1 MVLLVLRQSTGT
13 PKLLP
18 SLVNPLVANWRRK
31 GGREGGEGGR
41 KGEREE
47 REGGRERERE
57 GGRRGRGGREGREG
71 RGGREGGMEMEDLT
85 IPYTKVEGGV

>member
-31 GGREGGEGGR
+31 GEREGGEGRRKGEREGGRKEREGGEGG
-41 KGEREE
+41 KGGEGEREGW
-47 REGGRERERE
+47 RWRTLQFLTLKW
-57 GGRRGRGGREGREG
+57 RGVFRQ
-71 RGGREGGMEMEDLT
+71 
-85 IPYTKVEGGV
+85 